1 MKIGKGAVTEMRIE
15 TKRLILRPLTMDDL
29 DALHEILGDP
39 VSMAHYPSAFS
50 LEKTRRWIQWN
61 IENYETY
68 GFGLWA
74 VTLKDKGLFIGDTGI
89 TMQQIGCEKLPEI
102 GYHIHRAFTG
112 QGYATEAAI
121 VFRDYAFDALGFPA
135 VYSYMK
141 YTNVASARV
150 AEKNGMRLVSELPDA
165 KNGVTKVYRIT
176 MEEYLALKSG
186 QSSSVSTS

>member
-1 MKIGKGAVTEMRIE
+1 MQIE

-29 DALHEILGDP
+29 DALQEILGDP
-39 VSMAHYPSAFS
+39 VSMAHYPSAFP
-50 LEKTRRWIQWN
+50 LEKTRRWILWN

-74 VTLKDKGLFIGDTGI
+74 VTLKGKGLFIGDTGI

-102 GYHIHRAFTG
+102 GYHIHRAYTG
-112 QGYATEAAI
+112 LGYATEAAMAC
-121 VFRDYAFDALGFPA
+121 RDYAFEVLKLPA

-150 AEKNGMRLVSELPDA
+150 AEKNGMRLISELPDA
-165 KNGVTKVYRIT
+165 KNGVTKVYCIT
-176 MEEYLALKSG
+176 MAQYLAQKG
-186 QSSSVSTS
+186 AHSSSVSIS